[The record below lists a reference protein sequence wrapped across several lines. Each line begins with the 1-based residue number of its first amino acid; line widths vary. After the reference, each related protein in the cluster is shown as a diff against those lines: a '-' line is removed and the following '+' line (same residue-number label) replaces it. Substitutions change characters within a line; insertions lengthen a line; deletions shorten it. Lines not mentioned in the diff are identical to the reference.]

1 MPHFKQNG
9 ETTDINLM
17 SPKEMMRA
25 LTMARGT
32 FADGERVTIGQLAKK
47 AVDLNLVRYSAGTL
61 CHFMSKLAPEKRS
74 ILKLAD
80 AAPKVKKGRT
90 LVGAPVR
97 TTKIVPRTS
106 EEVRAALAVVR
117 AQFGPDAK
125 VSLRDLAVAAH
136 KHLPYSMNA
145 YERFVL
151 REMDDAERE
160 ALQLFSRYSAERGRR

>member
-106 EEVRAALAVVR
+106 EEVRTALTEGR
-117 AQFGPDAK
+117 AQFGPHATG
-125 VSLRDLAVAAH
+125 SLRDLA
-136 KHLPYSMNA
+136 
-145 YERFVL
+145 
-151 REMDDAERE
+151 
-160 ALQLFSRYSAERGRR
+160 G